1 MQNNSSLAWGIVGL
15 LVLFILFG
23 SGARGFGCT
32 GYGFMGF
39 GMLIFWIL
47 PLLFLILGIIWFSQH
62 SQKNTKRQRRK

>member
-23 SGARGFGCT
+23 NSTRGFGCT

-39 GMLIFWIL
+39 GMLFFWIPVL
-47 PLLFLILGIIWFSQH
+47 IFLILGTFWFSQQLQH
-62 SQKNTKRQRRK
+62 KTKQRRK